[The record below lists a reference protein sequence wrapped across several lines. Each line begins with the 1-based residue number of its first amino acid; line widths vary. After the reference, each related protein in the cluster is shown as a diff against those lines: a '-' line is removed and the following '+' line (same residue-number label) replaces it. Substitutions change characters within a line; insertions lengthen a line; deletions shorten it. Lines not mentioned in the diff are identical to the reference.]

1 MSDPCPQCSTELD
14 PEEQVLRKG
23 LAYLGGRKAVIQES

>member
-1 MSDPCPQCSTELD
+1 MFDPCPQCSTELD
-14 PEEQVLRKG
+14 PEQMLRKV